1 MIDAHIHA
9 DTRPY
14 EDFESMVISGVD
26 AAISCA
32 HDPLRM
38 TSSEVVFDHF
48 YRLMNN
54 DVKRAAENGLKLY
67 LALGIHPR
75 SISSDYEKILKKLP
89 QILKEDSVVALG
101 EIGLERASNE
111 EINIFK
117 KQLKIAEDLKARV
130 IVHTP
135 RSNKKEVSL
144 KTISIIQEN
153 INPVQVILDHVDF
166 SMVDDVIEEEF
177 MLGLTVQPEKMTPP
191 EALKILE
198 DYGSE
203 KFLLNSDISSS
214 PSDPLAVA
222 KTVHLMKLKNFDEK
236 EINQVS
242 YENAANFF
250 SI

>member
-14 EDFESMVISGVD
+14 EDFESMVISGVNT
-26 AAISCA
+26 AISCA

-75 SISSDYEKILKKLP
+75 SISSDHEKILKKLP
-89 QILKEDSVVALG
+89 RLMEKDSVVAIG
-101 EIGLERASNE
+101 EIGLESGSEE
-111 EINIFK
+111 EISIFK

-135 RSNKKEVSL
+135 RINKKEVSL
-144 KTISIIQEN
+144 KTISLIQEN
-153 INPVQVILDHVDF
+153 INPAHAVLDHVDF
-166 SMVDDVIEEEF
+166 SIVDDVIEEEF
-177 MLGLTVQPEKMTPP
+177 MLGLTVQPEKITPP
-191 EALKILE
+191 EAIEILE
-198 DYGSE
+198 NYGSD
-203 KFLLNSDISSS
+203 KFVLNSDISSS

-222 KTVHLMKLKNFDEK
+222 KTVHLMRLKNFGNK

>member
-14 EDFESMVISGVD
+14 EDFESMVISGVNT
-26 AAISCA
+26 AISCA

-75 SISSDYEKILKKLP
+75 SISSDHEKILKKLP
-89 QILKEDSVVALG
+89 RLMEEDSVVAIG
-101 EIGLERASNE
+101 EIGLESGSEE
-111 EINIFK
+111 EISIFK
-117 KQLKIAEDLKARV
+117 KQLEIADDLKARV

-144 KTISIIQEN
+144 KTISLIQDN
-153 INPVQVILDHVDF
+153 INPTHAVLDHIDF
-166 SMVDDVIEEEF
+166 SIVDDVIEEEF
-177 MLGLTVQPEKMTPP
+177 MLGLTVQPEKMTPQ
-191 EALKILE
+191 EAIEILD

-222 KTVHLMKLKNFDEK
+222 KTVHLMKLKNFGNK